1 MTSNK
6 RRLTIAISDTLI
18 SEDISFNLDQKT
30 WFKKVL
36 YLERTL
42 SKSYQPPNRNLIYKD
57 ILDVIHDHNMES
69 NLILIKKES
78 DIFILLFLGDGATI
92 YRIPLLKIVFQEKI
106 FQ

>member
-36 YLERTL
+36 YLERNV
-42 SKSYQPPNRNLIYKD
+42 SKGYLVTNRKLIYNYL
-57 ILDVIHDHNMES
+57 LDVIHDQNMES
-69 NLILIKKES
+69 NLILIKKYS
-78 DIFILLFLGDGATI
+78 DFLD
-92 YRIPLLKIVFQEKI
+92 
-106 FQ
+106 